1 MSPRDPLTMTVGAV
15 VSSPIVRRTITLDG
29 PRPRHLGVTVSPI
42 ISGDGILQASVCL
55 FTDLTAVVELEEQ
68 LRLKEALA
76 RIPGQRPSS
85 GATFGT
91 HELSAAAALAIDR
104 GDEGTLSQVQSRD
117 CVGTPRQRAACI
129 EEIRTE
135 ASVVAEDARQAGNA
149 ALVGLGSVLAPIR
162 FRIRAR
168 SRAEECILARR
179 FRGWVEEGV
188 PYAQDHVLDMVPV
201 SWYKAAWLHAFRDM
215 PDFFP
220 LVKER
225 ACAPRRRYR
234 RPFGPRKAKLS
245 TVE

>member
-1 MSPRDPLTMTVGAV
+1 MEILSHLPPSRED
-15 VSSPIVRRTITLDG
+15 ITLTWG
-29 PRPRHLGVTVSPI
+29 PLPRP
-42 ISGDGILQASVCL
+42 SVPRWS
-55 FTDLTAVVELEEQ
+55 D
-68 LRLKEALA
+68 
-76 RIPGQRPSS
+76 
-85 GATFGT
+85 
-91 HELSAAAALAIDR
+91 SA
-104 GDEGTLSQVQSRD
+104 
-117 CVGTPRQRAACI
+117 
-129 EEIRTE
+129 
-135 ASVVAEDARQAGNA
+135 
-149 ALVGLGSVLAPIR
+149 
-162 FRIRAR
+162 FRAR